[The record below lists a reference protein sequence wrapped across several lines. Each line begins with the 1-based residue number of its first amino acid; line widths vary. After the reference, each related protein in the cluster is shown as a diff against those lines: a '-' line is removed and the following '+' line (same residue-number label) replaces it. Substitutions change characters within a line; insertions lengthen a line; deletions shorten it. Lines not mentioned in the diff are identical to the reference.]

1 MLRASVIHPH
11 VILCSGGLS
20 VLNHDKRSFIAVYQS
35 AFQKLL
41 MHPVIQKGKI
51 PFAHTDHP
59 RRQNLTGKHC
69 SVSCEFLRA
78 AV

>member
-11 VILCSGGLS
+11 VILGYGGLS

-41 MHPVIQKGKI
+41 MHPVIQKGKQGRSRNAAFEKSLW
-51 PFAHTDHP
+51 PFCFYN
-59 RRQNLTGKHC
+59 R
-69 SVSCEFLRA
+69 SVFPL
-78 AV
+78 